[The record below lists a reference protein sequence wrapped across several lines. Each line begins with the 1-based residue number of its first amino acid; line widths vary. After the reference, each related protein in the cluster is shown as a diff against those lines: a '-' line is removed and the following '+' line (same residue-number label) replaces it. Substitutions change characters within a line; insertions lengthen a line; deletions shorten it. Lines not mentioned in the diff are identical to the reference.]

1 MGIQA
6 GVNGVSREVAEL
18 HCGVS
23 GAVRSIAEGW
33 GGVSGVTLQFWA
45 PASKTYAWNQY
56 NLVET
61 TQYQWTPGGL
71 TGVASMPA
79 GSRGAT
85 SCAEDPDTGIVT
97 FSNIVDLPTT
107 VESSDTYYVTEV
119 DGAYSCAAS
128 AAGDYYMVAYQKS
141 TFVNAIF
148 RQLMSR
154 TAQITQSKGTLIGQV
169 TSQDPDAYPQNG
181 AQDGYW
187 YEYVGEVEPEP
198 EPLPDSFQ
206 ATLYYRYTDSGGQQ
220 HELSPTVTFS
230 RQING
235 DYVGYYDT
243 DYWGYVNDLWAILP
257 AEVYASVVP
266 AESSATFSNGDS
278 NRWTP
283 TYYDLERTLYFI
295 EGSRVQYLSG
305 NTITMTLAVEE

>member
-33 GGVSGVTLQFWA
+33 GGVSGVARQFWA

-61 TQYQWTPGGL
+61 TQYQWTRGSGQSIA
-71 TGVASMPA
+71 VA
-79 GSRGAT
+79 GSYELASQRTEHAETGTVSFSGISTRFLFGTSSGTYYLTSYTMNGAVLQSTECADTAEEYYELAT
-85 SCAEDPDTGIVT
+85 S
-97 FSNIVDLPTT
+97 
-107 VESSDTYYVTEV
+107 
-119 DGAYSCAAS
+119 AS
-128 AAGDYYMVAYQKS
+128 GSYLYPY
-141 TFVNAIF
+141 N
-148 RQLMSR
+148 R

-198 EPLPDSFQ
+198 EPDAVLTVGSY
-206 ATLYYRYTDSGGQQ
+206 ATQTAWIYVTTADGVQ
-220 HELSPTVTFS
+220 HEQSQNTAYDVHTGDVIQVYVETFFPATYDAYGCTVRGLGS
-230 RQING
+230 GR
-235 DYVGYYDT
+235 
-243 DYWGYVNDLWAILP
+243 
-257 AEVYASVVP
+257 YA
-266 AESSATFSNGDS
+266 
-278 NRWTP
+278 
-283 TYYDLERTLYFI
+283 L
-295 EGSRVQYLSG
+295 
-305 NTITMTLAVEE
+305 TITGTSAQFYVYER

>member
-1 MGIQA
+1 MSIRV
-6 GVNGVSREVAEL
+6 GVGGVSREVSEL
-18 HCGVS
+18 RCGVS

-33 GGVSGVTLQFWA
+33 GGVSGVTRQFWT

-61 TQYQWTPGGL
+61 TQYQWTRGSGQSIA
-71 TGVASMPA
+71 VA
-79 GSRGAT
+79 GSYELASQRTEHAETGTVSFSGISTRLLFGTSSGTYYLTSYTMNGAVLQSTECANTAEEYYELAT
-85 SCAEDPDTGIVT
+85 S
-97 FSNIVDLPTT
+97 
-107 VESSDTYYVTEV
+107 
-119 DGAYSCAAS
+119 AS
-128 AAGDYYMVAYQKS
+128 GSYLYPY
-141 TFVNAIF
+141 N
-148 RQLMSR
+148 R

-266 AESSATFSNGDS
+266 VESSATFSNGDS

-295 EGSRVQYLSG
+295 EGSSAQYLSG